1 MATRSRNYYTK
12 AQIVEKL
19 HTIGK
24 EWMLNDGTEYIGF
37 YHQYIDGF
45 VMTNASYNPITSE
58 YLIPYVDATLYPKTK
73 LYDSL
78 IEEKFLFVTPTSTPA
93 TPNLADYSAGQITR
107 YFIQRRNSLESI
119 MEINFN
125 QYNLWLKQ
133 DSGIDRSLYNAIQ
146 LQWKLTGPL
155 HDVKD
160 PLETGVYDTNNRVV
174 QLKNRSLP
182 GLKNYLTDFIEFSVH
197 SPFVSKDIKKLFG
210 VVA

>member
-1 MATRSRNYYTK
+1 MNRPRVYYPKSHIIEHLQTK
-12 AQIVEKL
+12 
-19 HTIGK
+19 GK
-24 EWMLNDGTEYIGF
+24 EWMYENGTEYIGF
-37 YHQYIDGF
+37 FHRYIDGF
-45 VMTNASYNPITSE
+45 VMTNASYNPITSK
-58 YLIPYVDATLYPKTK
+58 YLIPYVDATLYPETK

-78 IEEKFLFVTPTSTPA
+78 IKNKPLFIQPVSTSLN
-93 TPNLADYSAGQITR
+93 PNIKDYSAGQITR